1 MLSWTQLR
9 CLHQTF
15 SHLSCFSLKS
25 FSSSPSSPSPHWH
38 GQRTS
43 ELVAGAAMVVLWQ
56 WHICRCSDKQ
66 LSLIMGLTPARETL
80 TCWPMWTRQ
89 ICWEEKLERWGWDKF
104 FIQDPNSDPI
114 SQKVEAQLHPVHST
128 AFQQITLLFGGIT
141 NSTTSQIAICLKGLY
156 SLRSKDFH
164 LNKGQL
170 AEKSCVY
177 RIDQQKNYSY

>member
-1 MLSWTQLR
+1 MDREHLSWLR
-9 CLHQTF
+9 VLRWLCCGNGTF
-15 SHLSCFSLKS
+15 AVVVI
-25 FSSSPSSPSPHWH
+25 SSS
-38 GQRTS
+38 
-43 ELVAGAAMVVLWQ
+43 
-56 WHICRCSDKQ
+56 HII
-66 LSLIMGLTPARETL
+66 IMGLTPARETL

-114 SQKVEAQLHPVHST
+114 SQKVEAQLHPVHPT
-128 AFQQITLLFGGIT
+128 TFQQITLLFGGIT

-164 LNKGQL
+164 SNKGQL